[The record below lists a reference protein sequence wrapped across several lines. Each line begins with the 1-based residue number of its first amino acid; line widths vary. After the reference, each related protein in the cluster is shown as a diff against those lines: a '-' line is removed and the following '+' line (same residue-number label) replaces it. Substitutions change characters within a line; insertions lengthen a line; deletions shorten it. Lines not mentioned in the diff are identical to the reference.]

1 MQMPNLNGYARQE
14 AEKYNFFRY
23 LLNQKPIPLA
33 PSALEE
39 HQQTAYLR
47 YNVASRLLFPAT

>member
-1 MQMPNLNGYARQE
+1 MPNLNGYARQE

-47 YNVASRLLFPAT
+47 YNVASRLLFPAN